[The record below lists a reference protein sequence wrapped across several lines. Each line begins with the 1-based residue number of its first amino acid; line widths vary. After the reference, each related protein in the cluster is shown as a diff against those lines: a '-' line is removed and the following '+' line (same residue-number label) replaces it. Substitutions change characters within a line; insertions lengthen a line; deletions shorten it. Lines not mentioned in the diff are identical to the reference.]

1 MSDTID
7 LDYINDTLTFYDIK
21 KWEPISLETT
31 MYIALMGKYY
41 NPAWKHYENVKNEV
55 KDDKLCDA
63 IKSIVTIDDN
73 SNDDDNNDDNSS
85 TQLLKKL
92 SHSCICCDRC
102 GTKYLTECYGY
113 LDKDICVDCYDFC
126 LRINQPTSNNV
137 DADDADEDATEA
149 NADNEVDEDATD
161 EDVEDNDENTENT
174 SEKKTISKLALFRK
188 IPYGVGLNIAINGTY
203 YNPAWKHYSD
213 MEFKFDDEIANEMVF
228 NSIRCDF
235 CGYKNLTE
243 CYGLYDK
250 DICTM
255 CRQLFISFSKNP
267 LYKDHPMMKIID
279 EKPTEY
285 YSYIGDDNNDGDC
298 NSNCNNIVTDESD
311 EE

>member
-1 MSDTID
+1 MSDTINSDAID
-7 LDYINDTLTFYDIK
+7 LDYINDTLTFSDIK

-55 KDDKLCDA
+55 NDDKLCDA

-73 SNDDDNNDDNSS
+73 SNDDDNDDDNSN

-137 DADDADEDATEA
+137 DTDADADADADE
-149 NADNEVDEDATD
+149 
-161 EDVEDNDENTENT
+161 NDENTENT
-174 SEKKTISKLALFRK
+174 PEKKTISKLALFRK

-213 MEFKFDDEIANEMVF
+213 MEFKFDDEIENDMVF

-235 CGYKNLTE
+235 CGNKNLKE

-250 DICTM
+250 DICTY

-267 LYKDHPMMKIID
+267 LFKDYPMMKIID

-285 YSYIGDDNNDGDC
+285 YSYIGDDNSGDEG
-298 NSNCNNIVTDESD
+298 NNIVTDESD
-311 EE
+311 EEN